1 MLECLPDFRS
11 HAYLPDAGLRFRVSN
26 VFTDRTI
33 ALQLVVDIDDAG
45 LQVNVAGKCLKM
57 TPWASCELAVLSS
70 LTPRNGLC
78 GSSPRARLTIQYICA
93 RMVDAVQLVFLDFF
107 FFLSEGGAVS
117 FAFRQSV
124 SGF

>member
-45 LQVNVAGKCLKM
+45 LQVNVMFRKSAELGDTQSSAQEYHNLIIILAIYTVCLKKFKQ
-57 TPWASCELAVLSS
+57 T
-70 LTPRNGLC
+70 
-78 GSSPRARLTIQYICA
+78 
-93 RMVDAVQLVFLDFF
+93 
-107 FFLSEGGAVS
+107 FFL
-117 FAFRQSV
+117 FRGQRRLGLRIV
-124 SGF
+124 HNNIGQPEIKGILTDAII